1 MRAVLMVWNAVETA
15 NLRPTQTDGTHF
27 ESTDRGTHYQSLKRH
42 QITEVIATLHY
53 LPDVFA
59 TTFKMEAI
67 LCTNDLCRGGGSRLR

>member
-1 MRAVLMVWNAVETA
+1 MRAVMLDGRSGTVETA

-27 ESTDRGTHYQSLKRH
+27 ESTDRGTHINLLKRH

-59 TTFKMEAI
+59 TTFKMERFWR
-67 LCTNDLCRGGGSRLR
+67 TNDLCRGETSP